1 MDALFESLSQISVLL
16 LPTLGALVL
25 IFLLV
30 LLKSLN
36 DLVKKTHQTVNHLDQ
51 TMNIVDRTL
60 EDLRVPV
67 QTIANVAHG
76 IDTVTSIT
84 QNSALAFSKYLV
96 ENLDV
101 IKEWIQKLFK
111 RNKPT
116 EQTYNGEDTEDI
128 L

>member
-1 MDALFESLSQISVLL
+1 MDALFESLRQISVLL

-36 DLVKKTHQTVNHLDQ
+36 DLVKKANQAVSHLDQ
-51 TMNIVDRTL
+51 TMHTVDRTL
-60 EDLRVPV
+60 EDIRVPV

-76 IDTVTSIT
+76 IDTVTTLT

-111 RNKPT
+111 KNKST
-116 EQTYNGEDTEDI
+116 VEAYNGEDTEEI